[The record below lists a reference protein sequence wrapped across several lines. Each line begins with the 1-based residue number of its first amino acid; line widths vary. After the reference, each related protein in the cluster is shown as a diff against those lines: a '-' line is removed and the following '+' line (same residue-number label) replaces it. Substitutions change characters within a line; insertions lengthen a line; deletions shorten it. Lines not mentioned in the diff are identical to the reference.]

1 MDDSTVR
8 SLLLKLQDR
17 LSDRDRECLH
27 FYLGSTVPRRVR
39 DDFSLSG
46 NLRLMESLFEQN
58 KISGNSVSFLIQAL
72 KEIKCYDAVNLLK
85 EHAKKMRLN
94 GCVNQPENDLL
105 MTLPDLLYEPIP
117 DVDNKKSERAMESE
131 DEYAT
136 VELDSIHHN
145 NPKNIEEISMVV
157 YKAEMSEFQTIAK
170 VKSEP
175 NLKERSGKRMFWI
188 IPISFLC
195 YTVLLFYS
203 VKNRSSINQY
213 DNKLEQLEILEKRS
227 ADTLQLLRYR
237 VKSLKEEVP
246 SLRSSW
252 VDIHPNAT
260 WSQSGS
266 IVAGGYD
273 AGSDVKQLDSPVGLY
288 VDSDETIYVADR
300 NNHRISV
307 WAKGADRGE
316 IVVGGNKTH
325 QLQYP
330 YDVIFDEETNS
341 VITFDGYMARAV
353 RWFRQKGISEQLL
366 ATNIDGRGGTMDDEG
381 TLYISHGLA
390 HEVRRYRIGDIEG
403 TIVAGGHE
411 KGSSNSQLN
420 TPTCVFIDRNHSLY
434 VSDTANHRVM
444 KWEKGARQGTV
455 VAGNGSAGND
465 LAQLRHPEGIVID
478 QLGTVYVS
486 DTGNHRIMKWPR
498 GAIQGTIIVDS
509 TSQPNSIRLPYGLAF
524 DPHGNLYITEY
535 ANHRVQKFPIQQPTH

>member
-1 MDDSTVR
+1 MDDSAVR
-8 SLLLKLQDR
+8 SLILKLQDR
-17 LSDRDRECLH
+17 LSDRDRECFH

-46 NLRLMESLFEQN
+46 NLRLMDTLFEQN
-58 KISGNSVSFLIQAL
+58 KISGSNVSFLIQAFE
-72 KEIKCYDAVNLLK
+72 EIKCYDAVNLLK

-94 GCVNQPENDLL
+94 GCVNQSENDLL
-105 MTLPDLLYEPIP
+105 MTLPDLLYEAIP
-117 DVDNKKSERAMESE
+117 DVGNKKSECAVDSE
-131 DEYAT
+131 CDYTT
-136 VELDSIHHN
+136 VDVDSIHHHN
-145 NPKNIEEISMVV
+145 LTNIEEISMIV
-157 YKAEMSEFQTIAK
+157 YKTEMSEFQTRAK

-195 YTVLLFYS
+195 YAVLLFYS
-203 VKNRSSINQY
+203 VTNRSSISQY
-213 DNKLEQLEILEKRS
+213 DSKLEQLEILEKRS

-237 VKSLKEEVP
+237 VKSIKNEVP

-260 WSQSGS
+260 WSQSGL
-266 IVAGGYD
+266 IVAGGHG
-273 AGSDVKQLDSPVGLY
+273 AGSDVKQLDSPVGVY

-300 NNHRISV
+300 NNHRIAV
-307 WAKGADRGE
+307 WTKGADRGE

-330 YDVIFDEETNS
+330 YDVIFDEETSS
-341 VITFDGYMARAV
+341 VITFDGYLARAV
-353 RWFRQKGISEQLL
+353 RWFRQKGTSEQLL

-381 TLYISHGLA
+381 TLYISNGLA
-390 HEVRRYRIGDIEG
+390 HEVRRYRIGDIQG
-403 TIVAGGHE
+403 NIVAGGHE
-411 KGSSNSQLN
+411 QGNNTSQLN

-465 LAQLRHPEGIVID
+465 LAQLRYPEGIVVD

-486 DTGNHRIMKWPR
+486 DAGNHRIMKWPK
-498 GAIQGTIIVDS
+498 GAMQGTIIVDS
-509 TSQPNSIRLPYGLAF
+509 TSRPYSISFPYGLAF
-524 DPHGNLYITEY
+524 DPHGNLYIAEHGH
-535 ANHRVQKFPIQQPTH
+535 HRVQKFPIQQPTN